1 MTDIPDR
8 PATPQE
14 LADAT
19 DYFAWASG
27 ITVYQ
32 QTQWGQ
38 ETSQDFGDQLL
49 SRSVFVI
56 GVMRSG
62 TSLVAGVLHTL
73 GCTMYQRPSKRAAMP
88 EWTFEDQLW
97 VTTGLLRNDDPWT
110 LPAHHA
116 RFYADLIRK
125 NQTSFPLWG
134 IKEPRLMF
142 VMEKLLPVLE
152 DPRFIF
158 VHRPTIPVQRS
169 WDRIGTGALE
179 APSLTEQYQ
188 AVSRCRFLAEEG
200 VPAIHVIYEGAL
212 EEPAAFVGEIADFA
226 FGGTGVPVQP
236 QDVIRA
242 VRFIDPSK
250 RHF

>member
-32 QTQWGQ
+32 QTLWGQ
-38 ETSQDFGDQLL
+38 ETAQDFGDQIL

-73 GCTMYQRPSKRAAMP
+73 GCTMYQRPSKRAALP
-88 EWTFEDQLW
+88 GWTFEDQLW
-97 VTTGLLRNDDPWT
+97 VTTGLLRNDAPWT
-110 LPAHHA
+110 LLPHHA

-125 NQTSFPLWG
+125 NQAAYPLWG

-152 DPRFIF
+152 DPRFII
-158 VHRPTIPVQRS
+158 VHRAMEAVHQS
-169 WDRIGTGALE
+169 WDTVGEAALE
-179 APSLTEQYQ
+179 APTLEQQ
-188 AVSRCRFLAEEG
+188 CLAMADCMRLAKEGLPALHVHYEE
-200 VPAIHVIYEGAL
+200 AL
-212 EEPAAFVGEIADFA
+212 EDPAAFVQSVSDFA

-250 RHF
+250 KHF